1 MEIHL
6 KRDETLP
13 IILLEFFHSNAFFLT
28 FYYEG
33 SEKDFKN
40 IPLCAYIVN
49 VLYASNLCVLIDV
62 KLRKSLGPLFI
73 INIWGN

>member
-6 KRDETLP
+6 KKDETLP
-13 IILLEFFHSNAFFLT
+13 ILSLEFFHSNVFFLM

-33 SEKDFKN
+33 SEKDFTN

-49 VLYASNLCVLIDV
+49 VLCASNLCVLIDV

-73 INIWGN
+73 MNIRGN